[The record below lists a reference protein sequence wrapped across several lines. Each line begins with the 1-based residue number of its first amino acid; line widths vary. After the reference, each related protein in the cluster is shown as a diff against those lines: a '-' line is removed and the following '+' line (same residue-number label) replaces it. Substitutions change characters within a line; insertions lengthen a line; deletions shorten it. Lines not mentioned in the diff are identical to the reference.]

1 MFSLTDLIGNAASAT
16 AVVIMVPQVIK
27 IIRTKDVRG
36 LSLGMMV
43 LYFVNCSLWLAYGW
57 LIAAFPLVFCNSIAV
72 VIGLVQLALWRQ
84 YRVITKST

>member
-27 IIRTKDVRG
+27 MVRTKDVRG

-43 LYFVNCSLWLAYGW
+43 LYFVNCSLWLAYGR
-57 LIAAFPLVFCNSIAV
+57 LLGAAPIVFCNVIAV
-72 VIGLVQLALWRQ
+72 VVGAVQLALWRK
-84 YRVITKST
+84 YRVVTPLK